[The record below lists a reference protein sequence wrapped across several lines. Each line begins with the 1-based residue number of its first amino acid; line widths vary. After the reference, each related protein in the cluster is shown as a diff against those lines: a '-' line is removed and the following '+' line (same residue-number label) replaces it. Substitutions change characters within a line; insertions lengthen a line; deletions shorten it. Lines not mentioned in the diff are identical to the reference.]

1 MAVNLAVI
9 KVALMVLKD
18 KKNRERVLIA
28 IVSACMIIL
37 MLISMIIYI
46 LMEPIN
52 QILVALGL
60 KENETNAE
68 FNEIQNIR
76 LENGNYETSGN
87 ITFNGTYCMPIETDK
102 GYTITSEFGYR
113 THPITGVYKLHS
125 GIDMVG
131 KIHGNILATADG
143 EVVWAGIRG
152 AYGNCVN
159 IKHTSIDGSTFYS
172 FYAHLSQ
179 INVTQ
184 GQSVTQGQVIGL
196 QGGAKTD
203 PGHGSSTGS
212 HLHFEIRL
220 SQNGDY
226 QNPRKYI
233 LQEN

>member
-1 MAVNLAVI
+1 MAVNPAVI
-9 KVALMVLKD
+9 KVALMILKD
-18 KKNRERVLIA
+18 QKNRERVLIA
-28 IVSACMIIL
+28 IVSVCMI
-37 MLISMIIYI
+37 MLLLVSMIIYI
-46 LMEPIN
+46 IMEPIN

-60 KENETNAE
+60 KEGETNDE

-76 LENGNYETSGN
+76 LENESNETGTL
-87 ITFNGTYCMPIETDK
+87 TFNGTYSMPIETDY

-113 THPITGVYKLHS
+113 THPVTGVYKLHS

-131 KIHGNILATADG
+131 KIHGNILAVANG
-143 EVVWAGIRG
+143 EIVWAGIRG

-159 IKHTSIDGSTFYS
+159 IKHTDIEGNTFYS

-179 INVTQ
+179 INVIE
-184 GQSVTQGQVIGL
+184 GQTVTQGQVIGL
-196 QGGAKTD
+196 QGGAASD

-220 SQNGDY
+220 SQNGNY

>member
-1 MAVNLAVI
+1 MI
-9 KVALMVLKD
+9 LKD
-18 KKNRERVLIA
+18 QKNRERVLIA
-28 IVSACMIIL
+28 IVSVCMI
-37 MLISMIIYI
+37 MLLLVSMIIYI
-46 LMEPIN
+46 IMEPIN

-60 KENETNAE
+60 KEGETNDE

-76 LENGNYETSGN
+76 LENESNETGTL
-87 ITFNGTYCMPIETDK
+87 TFNGTYSMPIETDY

-113 THPITGVYKLHS
+113 THPVTGVYKLHS

-131 KIHGNILATADG
+131 KIHGNILAVADG
-143 EVVWAGIRG
+143 EIVWAGIRG

-159 IKHTSIDGSTFYS
+159 IKHTDIEGNTFYS

-179 INVTQ
+179 INVIE
-184 GQSVTQGQVIGL
+184 GQTVTQGQVIGL
-196 QGGAKTD
+196 QGGAASD

-220 SQNGDY
+220 SQNRNY

>member
-1 MAVNLAVI
+1 MAVNPAVI
-9 KVALMVLKD
+9 KVALMILKD
-18 KKNRERVLIA
+18 QKNRERVLIA
-28 IVSACMIIL
+28 IVSVCMI
-37 MLISMIIYI
+37 MLLLVSMIIYI
-46 LMEPIN
+46 IMEPIN

-60 KENETNAE
+60 KEGETNDE

-76 LENGNYETSGN
+76 LENESNETGTL
-87 ITFNGTYCMPIETDK
+87 TFNGTYSMPIETNY

-113 THPITGVYKLHS
+113 THPVTGVYKLHS

-131 KIHGNILATADG
+131 KIHGNILAVADG
-143 EVVWAGIRG
+143 EIVWAGIRG

-159 IKHTSIDGSTFYS
+159 IKHTDIEGNTFYS

-179 INVTQ
+179 INVIE
-184 GQSVTQGQVIGL
+184 GQTVTQGQVIGL
-196 QGGAKTD
+196 QGGAASD

-220 SQNGDY
+220 SQNGNY

>member
-1 MAVNLAVI
+1 MAVNPAVI
-9 KVALMVLKD
+9 KVALMILKD
-18 KKNRERVLIA
+18 QKNRERVLIA
-28 IVSACMIIL
+28 IVSVCMI
-37 MLISMIIYI
+37 MLLLVSMIIYI
-46 LMEPIN
+46 IMEPIN

-60 KENETNAE
+60 KEGETNDE

-76 LENGNYETSGN
+76 LENESNETGTL
-87 ITFNGTYCMPIETDK
+87 TFNGTYSMPIETDY

-113 THPITGVYKLHS
+113 THPVTGVYKLHS

-131 KIHGNILATADG
+131 KIHGNILAVADG
-143 EVVWAGIRG
+143 EIVWAGIRG

-159 IKHTSIDGSTFYS
+159 IKNTDIEGNTFYS

-179 INVTQ
+179 INVIE
-184 GQSVTQGQVIGL
+184 GQTVTQGQVIGL
-196 QGGAKTD
+196 QGGAASD

-220 SQNGDY
+220 SQNGNY

>member
-1 MAVNLAVI
+1 
-9 KVALMVLKD
+9 MVLKD

-28 IVSACMIIL
+28 IVTACMIIL
-37 MLISMIIYI
+37 LLVSMIIYI
-46 LMEPIN
+46 IMEPIN

-76 LENGNYETSGN
+76 LENGVKETGN
-87 ITFNGTYCMPIETDK
+87 LNFNGTYCMPIETEY

-131 KIHGNILATADG
+131 KIHGNILSIADG
-143 EVVWAGIRG
+143 EIVWAGVRG

-159 IKHTSIDGSTFYS
+159 IKHTSIDGTTFYS

-179 INVTQ
+179 INVMQ
-184 GQSVTQGQVIGL
+184 GQTVTQGQVIGL

-220 SQNGDY
+220 SQNGNY

>member
-1 MAVNLAVI
+1 MAVNPAVI
-9 KVALMVLKD
+9 KVALMILKD
-18 KKNRERVLIA
+18 QKNRERVLIA
-28 IVSACMIIL
+28 IVSVCMI
-37 MLISMIIYI
+37 MLLLVSMIIYI
-46 LMEPIN
+46 IMEPIN

-60 KENETNAE
+60 KEGETNDE

-76 LENGNYETSGN
+76 LENESNETGTL
-87 ITFNGTYCMPIETDK
+87 TFNGTYSMPIETDY

-113 THPITGVYKLHS
+113 THPVTGVYKLHS

-131 KIHGNILATADG
+131 KIHGNILAVADG
-143 EVVWAGIRG
+143 EIVWAGIRG

-159 IKHTSIDGSTFYS
+159 IKHTDIEGNTFYS

-179 INVTQ
+179 INVIE
-184 GQSVTQGQVIGL
+184 GQTVTQGQVIGL
-196 QGGAKTD
+196 QGGAASD

-220 SQNGDY
+220 SQNGNY

>member
-1 MAVNLAVI
+1 MI
-9 KVALMVLKD
+9 LKD
-18 KKNRERVLIA
+18 QKNRERVLIA
-28 IVSACMIIL
+28 IVSVCMI
-37 MLISMIIYI
+37 MLLLVSMIIYI
-46 LMEPIN
+46 IMEPIN

-60 KENETNAE
+60 KEGETNDE

-76 LENGNYETSGN
+76 LENESNETGTL
-87 ITFNGTYCMPIETDK
+87 TFNGTYSMPIETDY

-113 THPITGVYKLHS
+113 THPVTGVYKLHS

-131 KIHGNILATADG
+131 KIHGNILAVADG
-143 EVVWAGIRG
+143 EIVWAGIRG

-159 IKHTSIDGSTFYS
+159 IKHTDIEGNTFYS

-179 INVTQ
+179 INVIE
-184 GQSVTQGQVIGL
+184 GQTVTQGQVIGL
-196 QGGAKTD
+196 QGGAASD
-203 PGHGSSTGS
+203 LGHGSSTGS

-220 SQNGDY
+220 SQNGNY

>member
-1 MAVNLAVI
+1 MAVNPAVI
-9 KVALMVLKD
+9 KVALMILKD
-18 KKNRERVLIA
+18 QKNRERVLIA
-28 IVSACMIIL
+28 IVSVCMI
-37 MLISMIIYI
+37 MLLLVSMIIYI
-46 LMEPIN
+46 IMEPIN
-52 QILVALGL
+52 QILVALWL
-60 KENETNAE
+60 KEGETNDE

-76 LENGNYETSGN
+76 LENESNETGTL
-87 ITFNGTYCMPIETDK
+87 TFNGTYSMPIETDY

-113 THPITGVYKLHS
+113 THPVTGVYKLHS

-131 KIHGNILATADG
+131 KIHGNILAVADG
-143 EVVWAGIRG
+143 EIVWAGIRG

-159 IKHTSIDGSTFYS
+159 IKHTDIEGNTFYS

-179 INVTQ
+179 INVIE
-184 GQSVTQGQVIGL
+184 GQTVTQGQVIGL
-196 QGGAKTD
+196 QGGAASD

-220 SQNGDY
+220 SQNGNY

>member
-1 MAVNLAVI
+1 MAVSPAVI
-9 KVALMVLKD
+9 KVAIVLLKD

-28 IVSACMIIL
+28 IITGCMIVL
-37 MLISMIIYI
+37 MLISMVIYI

-60 KENETNAE
+60 KENETNAD

-76 LENGNYETSGN
+76 LQNSIGETGN
-87 ITFNGTYCMPIETDK
+87 ITFNGTYCMPLETEY
-102 GYTITSEFGYR
+102 GYTVTSEFGYR

-125 GIDMVG
+125 GMDIVG
-131 KIHGNILATADG
+131 KIHGNILSIADG
-143 EVVWAGIRG
+143 EIVWAGVRG

-159 IKHTSIDGSTFYS
+159 IKHTTLDGSIFFS

-179 INVTQ
+179 INVQQ
-184 GQSVTQGQVIGL
+184 GQLVKQGQVIGL
-196 QGGAKTD
+196 QGGEKTD
-203 PGHGSSTGS
+203 PGAGSSTGS
-212 HLHFEIRL
+212 HLHLEIRL

-233 LQEN
+233 FQEN

>member
-1 MAVNLAVI
+1 MAVNPAVI
-9 KVALMVLKD
+9 KVAIMVLKD
-18 KKNRERVLIA
+18 KKNREKVIISIVVSCILIVL
-28 IVSACMIIL
+28 L
-37 MLISMIIYI
+37 FSMIIYI
-46 LMEPIN
+46 ILEPLN

-60 KENETNAE
+60 KENETSAE
-68 FNEIQNIR
+68 FIEIQNIR
-76 LENGNYETSGN
+76 LENGIGETGN
-87 ITFNGTYCMPIETDK
+87 LTFNGTYCMPIETEH

-113 THPITGVYKLHS
+113 THPVTGVYKLHS

-131 KIHGNILATADG
+131 EIHGNILSIADG
-143 EVVWAGIRG
+143 EIVWAGVRG

-159 IKHTSIDGSTFYS
+159 IKHTGIDGSIFYS

-179 INVTQ
+179 INVVQ
-184 GQSVTQGQVIGL
+184 GQIVTQGQVIGL

-203 PGHGSSTGS
+203 SGHGSSTGS

>member
-1 MAVNLAVI
+1 MAVNPAVI
-9 KVALMVLKD
+9 KVALMILKD
-18 KKNRERVLIA
+18 QKNRERVLIA
-28 IVSACMIIL
+28 IVSVCMI
-37 MLISMIIYI
+37 MLLLVSMIIYI
-46 LMEPIN
+46 IMEPIN

-60 KENETNAE
+60 KEGETNDE

-76 LENGNYETSGN
+76 LENESNETGTL
-87 ITFNGTYCMPIETDK
+87 TFNGTYSMPIETDY
-102 GYTITSEFGYR
+102 GYTITSEFRYR
-113 THPITGVYKLHS
+113 THPVTGVYKLHS

-131 KIHGNILATADG
+131 KIHGNILAVADG
-143 EVVWAGIRG
+143 EIVWAGIRG

-159 IKHTSIDGSTFYS
+159 IKHTDIEGNTFYS

-179 INVTQ
+179 INVIE
-184 GQSVTQGQVIGL
+184 GQTVTQGQVIGL
-196 QGGAKTD
+196 QGGAASD

-220 SQNGDY
+220 SQNGNY

>member
-1 MAVNLAVI
+1 MI
-9 KVALMVLKD
+9 LKD
-18 KKNRERVLIA
+18 QKNRERVLIA
-28 IVSACMIIL
+28 IVSVCMI
-37 MLISMIIYI
+37 MLLLVSMIIYI
-46 LMEPIN
+46 IMEPIN

-60 KENETNAE
+60 KEGETNDE

-76 LENGNYETSGN
+76 LENESNETGTL
-87 ITFNGTYCMPIETDK
+87 TFNGTYSMPIETDY

-113 THPITGVYKLHS
+113 THPVTGVYKLHS

-131 KIHGNILATADG
+131 KIHGNILAVANG
-143 EVVWAGIRG
+143 EIVWAGIRG

-159 IKHTSIDGSTFYS
+159 IKHTDIEGNTFYS

-179 INVTQ
+179 INVIE
-184 GQSVTQGQVIGL
+184 GQTVTQGQVIGL
-196 QGGAKTD
+196 QGGAASD

-220 SQNGDY
+220 SQNGNY

>member
-1 MAVNLAVI
+1 
-9 KVALMVLKD
+9 
-18 KKNRERVLIA
+18 
-28 IVSACMIIL
+28 MI
-37 MLISMIIYI
+37 MLLLVSMIIYI
-46 LMEPIN
+46 IMEPIN

-60 KENETNAE
+60 KEGETNDE

-76 LENGNYETSGN
+76 LENKSNETGTL
-87 ITFNGTYCMPIETDK
+87 TFNGTYSMPIETDY

-113 THPITGVYKLHS
+113 THPVTGVYKLHS

-131 KIHGNILATADG
+131 KIHGNILAVADG
-143 EVVWAGIRG
+143 EIVWAGIRG

-159 IKHTSIDGSTFYS
+159 IKHTDIEGNTFYS

-179 INVTQ
+179 INVIE
-184 GQSVTQGQVIGL
+184 GQTVTQGQVIGL
-196 QGGAKTD
+196 QGGEAND

-220 SQNGDY
+220 SQNGNY

>member
-1 MAVNLAVI
+1 MAVNPAVI

-18 KKNRERVLIA
+18 QKNRERVLIA
-28 IVSACMIIL
+28 IVSVCMI
-37 MLISMIIYI
+37 MLLLVSMIIYI
-46 LMEPIN
+46 IMETIN

-60 KENETNAE
+60 KEGETNDE

-76 LENGNYETSGN
+76 LENESNETGTL
-87 ITFNGTYCMPIETDK
+87 TFNGTYSMPIETDY

-113 THPITGVYKLHS
+113 THPVTGVYKLHS

-131 KIHGNILATADG
+131 KIHGNILAVADG
-143 EVVWAGIRG
+143 EIVWAGIRG

-159 IKHTSIDGSTFYS
+159 IKHTDIEGNTFYS

-179 INVTQ
+179 INVIE
-184 GQSVTQGQVIGL
+184 GQTVTQGQVIGL
-196 QGGAKTD
+196 QGGAASD

-220 SQNGDY
+220 SQNGNY

>member
-1 MAVNLAVI
+1 MAVNPAVI
-9 KVALMVLKD
+9 KVAIMVLKD

-28 IVSACMIIL
+28 IVTICIVIL
-37 MLISMIIYI
+37 LLVTMIIYI
-46 LMEPIN
+46 IMEPIN

-60 KENETNAE
+60 KENETNTE

-76 LENGNYETSGN
+76 LENGVSETGSF
-87 ITFNGTYCMPIETDK
+87 TFNGTYCMPIETEY

-125 GIDMVG
+125 GIDIVG
-131 KIHGNILATADG
+131 KIHGNILAISDG
-143 EVVWAGIRG
+143 EIVWAGVRG
-152 AYGNCVN
+152 AYGNCIN
-159 IKHTSIDGSTFYS
+159 IKHNSTDGTTFYS

-179 INVTQ
+179 INVMQ
-184 GQSVTQGQVIGL
+184 GQTVTQGQIIGL

-203 PGHGSSTGS
+203 SGHGSSTGS

>member
-1 MAVNLAVI
+1 MAVNPAVI
-9 KVALMVLKD
+9 KVAIMVLKD

-28 IVSACMIIL
+28 IVVACMIIL
-37 MLISMIIYI
+37 LLISMIIYI
-46 LMEPIN
+46 IMEPIN

-60 KENETNAE
+60 KENETNLE

-76 LENGNYETSGN
+76 LENGVSETGN
-87 ITFNGTYCMPIETDK
+87 LSFNGTYCMPIETEN

-131 KIHGNILATADG
+131 KIHGNILAIADG
-143 EVVWAGIRG
+143 EIVWAGVRG

-159 IKHTSIDGSTFYS
+159 IKHTALDGSIFYS

-184 GQSVTQGQVIGL
+184 GQTVTQGQVIGL

-220 SQNGDY
+220 SQNGNY

-233 LQEN
+233 LQNN

>member
-1 MAVNLAVI
+1 MAVNPAVI
-9 KVALMVLKD
+9 KVALMILKD
-18 KKNRERVLIA
+18 QKNRERVLIA
-28 IVSACMIIL
+28 IVSVCMI
-37 MLISMIIYI
+37 MLLLVSMIIYI
-46 LMEPIN
+46 IMEPIN
-52 QILVALGL
+52 QILVALVL
-60 KENETNAE
+60 KEGETNDE

-76 LENGNYETSGN
+76 LENESNETGTL
-87 ITFNGTYCMPIETDK
+87 TFNGTYSMPIETDY

-113 THPITGVYKLHS
+113 THPVTGVYKLHS

-131 KIHGNILATADG
+131 KIHGNILAVADG
-143 EVVWAGIRG
+143 EIVWAGIRG

-159 IKHTSIDGSTFYS
+159 IKHTDIEGNTFYS

-179 INVTQ
+179 INVIE
-184 GQSVTQGQVIGL
+184 GQTVTQGQVIGL
-196 QGGAKTD
+196 QGGAASD

-220 SQNGDY
+220 SQNGNY

>member
-1 MAVNLAVI
+1 MI
-9 KVALMVLKD
+9 LKD
-18 KKNRERVLIA
+18 QKNRERVLIA
-28 IVSACMIIL
+28 IVSVCMI
-37 MLISMIIYI
+37 MLLLVSMIIYI
-46 LMEPIN
+46 IMEPIN

-60 KENETNAE
+60 KEGETNDE

-76 LENGNYETSGN
+76 LENESNETGTL
-87 ITFNGTYCMPIETDK
+87 TFNGTYSMPIETDY

-113 THPITGVYKLHS
+113 THPVTGVYKLHS

-131 KIHGNILATADG
+131 KIHGNILAVADG
-143 EVVWAGIRG
+143 EIGWAGIRG

-159 IKHTSIDGSTFYS
+159 IKHTDIEGNTFYS

-179 INVTQ
+179 INVIE
-184 GQSVTQGQVIGL
+184 GQTVTQGQVIGL
-196 QGGAKTD
+196 QGGAASD

-220 SQNGDY
+220 SQNGNY

>member
-1 MAVNLAVI
+1 MAVNPAVI
-9 KVALMVLKD
+9 KVALMILKD
-18 KKNRERVLIA
+18 QKNRERVLIA
-28 IVSACMIIL
+28 IVSVCMI
-37 MLISMIIYI
+37 MLLLVSMIIYI
-46 LMEPIN
+46 IMEPIN

-60 KENETNAE
+60 KEGETNDE

-76 LENGNYETSGN
+76 LENESNETGTL
-87 ITFNGTYCMPIETDK
+87 TFNGTYSMPIETDY

-113 THPITGVYKLHS
+113 THPVTGVYKLHS

-131 KIHGNILATADG
+131 KIHGNILAVADG
-143 EVVWAGIRG
+143 EIVWAGIRG
-152 AYGNCVN
+152 AYGNCVY
-159 IKHTSIDGSTFYS
+159 IKHTDIEGNTFYS

-179 INVTQ
+179 INVIE
-184 GQSVTQGQVIGL
+184 GQTVTQGQVIGL
-196 QGGAKTD
+196 QGGAASD

-220 SQNGDY
+220 SQNGNY

>member
-1 MAVNLAVI
+1 MI
-9 KVALMVLKD
+9 LKD
-18 KKNRERVLIA
+18 QKNRERVLIA
-28 IVSACMIIL
+28 IVSVCMI
-37 MLISMIIYI
+37 MLLLVSMIIYI
-46 LMEPIN
+46 IMEPIN

-60 KENETNAE
+60 KEGETNDE

-76 LENGNYETSGN
+76 LENESNETGTL
-87 ITFNGTYCMPIETDK
+87 TFNGTYSMPIETDY

-113 THPITGVYKLHS
+113 THPVTGVYKLHS

-131 KIHGNILATADG
+131 KIHGNILAVADG
-143 EVVWAGIRG
+143 EIVWAGIRG

-159 IKHTSIDGSTFYS
+159 IKHTDIEGNTFYS

-179 INVTQ
+179 INVIE
-184 GQSVTQGQVIGL
+184 GQTVTQGQVIGL
-196 QGGAKTD
+196 QGRAASD

-220 SQNGDY
+220 SQNGNY

>member
-1 MAVNLAVI
+1 MAVNPAVI
-9 KVALMVLKD
+9 KVALMILKD
-18 KKNRERVLIA
+18 QKNRERVLIA
-28 IVSACMIIL
+28 IVSVCMI
-37 MLISMIIYI
+37 MLLLVSMIIYI
-46 LMEPIN
+46 IMEPIN
-52 QILVALGL
+52 QIVVALGL
-60 KENETNAE
+60 KEGETNDE

-76 LENGNYETSGN
+76 LENESNETGTL
-87 ITFNGTYCMPIETDK
+87 TFNGTYSMPIETDY

-113 THPITGVYKLHS
+113 THPVTGVYKLHS

-131 KIHGNILATADG
+131 KIHGNILAVADG
-143 EVVWAGIRG
+143 EIVWAGIRG

-159 IKHTSIDGSTFYS
+159 IKHTDIEGNTFYS

-179 INVTQ
+179 INVIE
-184 GQSVTQGQVIGL
+184 GQTVTQGQVIGL
-196 QGGAKTD
+196 QGGAASD

-220 SQNGDY
+220 SQNGNY

>member
-1 MAVNLAVI
+1 LAVNPAVI
-9 KVALMVLKD
+9 KVALMILKD
-18 KKNRERVLIA
+18 QKNRERVLIA
-28 IVSACMIIL
+28 IVSVCMI
-37 MLISMIIYI
+37 MLLLVSMIIYI
-46 LMEPIN
+46 IMEPIN

-60 KENETNAE
+60 KEGETNDE

-76 LENGNYETSGN
+76 LENESNETGTL
-87 ITFNGTYCMPIETDK
+87 TFNGTYSMPIETDY

-113 THPITGVYKLHS
+113 THPVTGVYKLHS

-131 KIHGNILATADG
+131 KIHGNILAVADG
-143 EVVWAGIRG
+143 EIVWAGIRG

-159 IKHTSIDGSTFYS
+159 IKHTDIEGNTFYS

-179 INVTQ
+179 INVIE
-184 GQSVTQGQVIGL
+184 GQTVTQGQVIGL
-196 QGGAKTD
+196 QGGAASD

-220 SQNGDY
+220 SQNGNY